1 MSFHNDPQNIYHN
14 DLRYQPYD
22 LQRPQNRPGIPPRLS
37 DNLLTPEE
45 LCRRNARRKR
55 NREAAQRCRERR
67 LERVTEL
74 ENQVRSLQEE
84 KDELKALNDQF
95 KKEIADLKV
104 QNLLFQIF
112 ERLISLHFG

>member
-1 MSFHNDPQNIYHN
+1 MLFS
-14 DLRYQPYD
+14 
-22 LQRPQNRPGIPPRLS
+22 GIPPRLS

-104 QNLLFQIF
+104 KNLLFQIF
-112 ERLISLHFG
+112 ER